1 VTDGSDMKIWKSNLH
16 AFLEEAVGAVYVI
29 GVSERTTATLG
40 GNGSMEM
47 VTFAVCLTGFN
58 EQKQPLE
65 LRIARPHAAVVF
77 QEDVERE
84 HQANLAVLHDI
95 RARLSALCREC
106 RDGIVGDKPI
116 TGSLD

>member
-1 VTDGSDMKIWKSNLH
+1 MKISKTNLH
-16 AFLEEAVGAVYVI
+16 AFLEEAVGTVYVI

-65 LRIARPHAAVVF
+65 LRIARPRAAVVF
-77 QEDVERE
+77 QEEVERE

-95 RARLSALCREC
+95 RARLAALCREC
-106 RDGIVGDKPI
+106 RDGMVGDEPI
-116 TGSLD
+116 AGSLD

>member
-1 VTDGSDMKIWKSNLH
+1 VPS
-16 AFLEEAVGAVYVI
+16 FLEESVEPVYMI
-29 GVSERTTATLG
+29 SVSERTTATLG
-40 GNGSMEM
+40 DNGAMEM

-65 LRIARPHAAVVF
+65 LRIARPRVAVVF

-84 HQANLAVLHDI
+84 HQANLAVLDDI
-95 RARLSALCREC
+95 QARPSALCREY
-106 RDGIVGDKPI
+106 RDGMVGDKPI

>member
-1 VTDGSDMKIWKSNLH
+1 MKIWKSNLH
-16 AFLEEAVGAVYVI
+16 GFLEEAVDPVYMI

-40 GNGSMEM
+40 DNGSMEM
-47 VTFAVCLTGFN
+47 VMFAVCLTRFN

-65 LRIARPHAAVVF
+65 LRIARPRVAVVF

-95 RARLSALCREC
+95 QARLSALCREY
-106 RDGIVGDKPI
+106 RDGMVGDNPI

>member
-1 VTDGSDMKIWKSNLH
+1 MKIWKSNLH
-16 AFLEEAVGAVYVI
+16 GFLEEAVDPVYTI

-40 GNGSMEM
+40 DNGSMEM

-65 LRIARPHAAVVF
+65 LRIARPRVAVVF

-95 RARLSALCREC
+95 RARLSTLCRQY
-106 RDGIVGDKPI
+106 RDGMVGDKPI